1 MTDQHKPKL
10 ASVDVDD
17 FPLDQHLARL
27 QWDIPPERDLWPDTS
42 SRIKF
47 ADRRKKIT
55 AIWQPLAVAASL
67 VLAVGAIVF
76 TGATYQMNVE
86 TKRLQANTVL
96 FQQAQLA
103 LIEQQHKM
111 VRVQFTQLLQ
121 HNRNSMNP
129 QLVSVS
135 EILMSTIDH
144 AAAEIKNAMVLQPND
159 PNYASK
165 LVSTY
170 QQEVNMLNRISS
182 DNRSTTQSNN
192 EPIGLS
198 I

>member
-1 MTDQHKPKL
+1 MTDHHKPKL
-10 ASVDVDD
+10 AVVHVVD

-27 QWDIPPERDLWPDTS
+27 AWDTPPERDLWPDIS

-47 ADRRKKIT
+47 ADRRKKVTIL
-55 AIWQPLAVAASL
+55 WQPLAVAASL
-67 VLAVGAIVF
+67 VLVVGVIVF
-76 TGATYQMNVE
+76 TGATYQMSVE
-86 TKRLQANTVL
+86 TKRLQASMVH

-129 QLVSVS
+129 QLVSDS
-135 EILMSTIDH
+135 EILMNTIDH
-144 AAAEIKNAMVLQPND
+144 AAAEIKNAIALQPNN
-159 PNYASK
+159 PNHASK

-170 QQEVNMLNRISS
+170 QQELNMLNRISS
-182 DNRSTTQSNN
+182 GNRSTTQSND
-192 EPIGLS
+192 EPEGLS